1 MVKFFAPWCGH
12 CKTLSPI
19 YQKLSTGFPQSKVLI
34 AEVNTDEQK
43 DLAKRFGIR
52 GLPTIYWFEAGSTE
66 NPEKYNGGRD
76 VASLS
81 QFINSKTGL
90 QGTAKEA
97 DGADVVSLNSSNFDR
112 VVSNPS
118 KNVLVKFFAPCTEFH
133 FILHDINGFNRV
145 WTLYQVKANL

>member
-19 YQKLSTGFPQSKVLI
+19 YQKLASGFPQSKVLI

-66 NPEKYNGGRD
+66 NPEKYSGGRD
-76 VASLS
+76 VSSLS

-118 KNVLVKFFAPCTEFH
+118 KNVLVKFFAPCT
-133 FILHDINGFNRV
+133 
-145 WTLYQVKANL
+145 KNLLKTSRLLS